1 MHIDTLREEL
11 HRQPFRPFH
20 LRLVDGR
27 RLPVPHPDFVAV
39 SPRRVV
45 VISPADES
53 VQTDTMRVVRRE
65 QFKGC
70 MPLASAFVCAVIP
83 LCELTCEADLES
95 RIIEPIIAASHSL
108 EHGEV
113 SRPKKQPRKGP
124 SP

>member
-45 VISPADES
+45 VINPADES
-53 VQTDTMRVVRRE
+53 ME
-65 QFKGC
+65 ILE
-70 MPLASAFVCAVIP
+70 PLLILSVDVPA
-83 LCELTCEADLES
+83 
-95 RIIEPIIAASHSL
+95 
-108 EHGEV
+108 
-113 SRPKKQPRKGP
+113 P
-124 SP
+124 SPTVSPGNGQPPA